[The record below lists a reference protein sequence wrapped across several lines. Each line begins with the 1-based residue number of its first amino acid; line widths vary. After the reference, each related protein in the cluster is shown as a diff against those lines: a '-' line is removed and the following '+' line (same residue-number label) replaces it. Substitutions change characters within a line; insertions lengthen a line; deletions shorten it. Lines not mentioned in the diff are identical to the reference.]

1 MAKEYC
7 TGEGR
12 EYAAMPQ
19 YQYNTDRKEAN
30 ASAMSTSVIGKGIA
44 GDAGTARESVVTGV
58 RTTLLNRMKHANI
71 ASRIEANVLYQ
82 KSDRIIGHYNSELSS
97 IAAAE
102 ETKQQLQEKIAEK
115 EAEKK
120 SFQATETYKSHERE
134 LNSSKKDY
142 SEKKEAVFR
151 EKNMRRK
158 QRNLP
163 DKKALL
169 MTHEKVLEEYRQ
181 QTVASKSSRKE
192 RKQAEERYA
201 LGLRDWEAER
211 DEVNADQQALDE
223 YKDASKEHLTKEY
236 YKRIKKE
243 QKDAK
248 KRYKNA
254 SKEYK
259 SDQAFIKT
267 LTDEIERDTAELIS
281 VMTEQNNKKTA
292 LLDASVRDHADL
304 TKETQEHQSKSAGYS
319 RQHDKAAIQYYI
331 LARGKSAKKTGD
343 VEIPGH
349 SKDVSEYVGRPALSL
364 QSLMHLFQNIKSNPG
379 DTHKIII
386 NNMTDA
392 ENPADEKHITHD
404 KLISLTEGGQT
415 YRMDSKYT
423 VQPDASAGSAASGT
437 NSPSESASP
446 QKLKDLASLSIN
458 TTEAPI
464 TAKGPHR
471 YIQSADTLAL
481 QTVATG
487 SILHK
492 QEVSGLWIN
501 GEFVPANGSHYESIA
516 DARKSYQKKM
526 TAGGAFDQDD
536 ALALAIRTSPFFR
549 HIYAENIEH
558 YTRYPGDDD
567 IDAVKLSEA
576 DPSLPAAPDLAVKA
590 AFQQDDEDAKAL
602 TLFQYRNE
610 NLFNDLLAD
619 DSLYANAAKERVVA
633 KLIHA
638 MLALNKDRAKAI
650 EIAQN
655 HGSEDLK
662 KAAQKATI
670 KDYAPLFY
678 ACSTVIH
685 GASASK
691 FTFMDFLSGA
701 EEFLNG
707 DGPFLKGTVAE
718 GLINYDQI
726 NDVYESIGNI
736 YGFASGKIQYIQDL
750 EDQMSG
756 LAKDSEKFE
765 ALNLEKEN
773 AESDLEH
780 AIGGDV
786 AGLLGNVKDI
796 IFSIVDI
803 CKMKHGL
810 SGDNAA
816 EKELGS
822 RYISWMDYI
831 FDIGKAIL
839 TPLDA
844 LVGLL
849 SNSYIDVKNT
859 SSVGEVVSI
868 VKDMFE
874 TLENGYHL
882 VQNARKAANITESMK
897 TITSDVNLRI
907 ASGENPQVMYYL
919 GRSRNRTGKDIAE
932 NAIGVVTG
940 AANSAGDLFEKSGN
954 IVVSKIITITTTA
967 ISTLGK
973 LITNGIYN
981 GKEKAAALKAAFG
994 NNYEQYKK
1002 NPNFDRILKMTA
1014 GIKSLNHL
1022 AVVSRIFAAIDTHHL
1037 LKAAPSGSFEF
1048 NLAKTAMSAFY
1059 KPKKIGADPAK
1070 GGFDLLPF
1078 SAILKHV
1085 GEGDDWR
1092 SKLSAA
1098 IQ

>member
-1 MAKEYC
+1 
-7 TGEGR
+7 
-12 EYAAMPQ
+12 
-19 YQYNTDRKEAN
+19 
-30 ASAMSTSVIGKGIA
+30 MSTPIHSA
-44 GDAGTARESVVTGV
+44 
-58 RTTLLNRMKHANI
+58 NR
-71 ASRIEANVLYQ
+71 
-82 KSDRIIGHYNSELSS
+82 
-97 IAAAE
+97 
-102 ETKQQLQEKIAEK
+102 
-115 EAEKK
+115 
-120 SFQATETYKSHERE
+120 
-134 LNSSKKDY
+134 
-142 SEKKEAVFR
+142 
-151 EKNMRRK
+151 
-158 QRNLP
+158 
-163 DKKALL
+163 
-169 MTHEKVLEEYRQ
+169 
-181 QTVASKSSRKE
+181 
-192 RKQAEERYA
+192 
-201 LGLRDWEAER
+201 
-211 DEVNADQQALDE
+211 
-223 YKDASKEHLTKEY
+223 Y

-243 QKDAK
+243 RKDAK

-254 SKEYK
+254 SREYK
-259 SDQAFIKT
+259 SDQAIIKT
-267 LTDEIERDTAELIS
+267 LTDEIERDTAELVS

-386 NNMTDA
+386 SNMTDA

-446 QKLKDLASLSIN
+446 QKLKDLASLFIN

-464 TAKGPHR
+464 TAKDPHR

-558 YTRYPGDDD
+558 YTRYPGDDG

-576 DPSLPAAPDLAVKA
+576 DPSLPAAPDLAVKT

-610 NLFNDLLAD
+610 SLFNDLLAD

-678 ACSTVIH
+678 ACSAVIH

-691 FTFMDFLSGA
+691 FTFMDFLSGTA
-701 EEFLNG
+701 EFLDG
-707 DGPFLKGTVAE
+707 DGPLSGTVAE

-726 NDVYESIGNI
+726 KDVYESINDI
-736 YGFASGKIQYIQDL
+736 YGFASGKIQHIQDL
-750 EDQMSG
+750 EDQMSKLTEG
-756 LAKDSEKFE
+756 SSQYQI
-765 ALNLEKEN
+765 LEQKKED

-780 AIGGDV
+780 GTFGDIL
-786 AGLLGNVKDI
+786 GLVSNAKDI
-796 IFSIVDI
+796 IFSIVNVG
-803 CKMKHGL
+803 KMIAEKRFL
-810 SGDNAA
+810 SDDNAA
-816 EKELGS
+816 EKDLGS
-822 RYISWMDYI
+822 RYICWIDYI
-831 FDIGKAIL
+831 FDVGNTIL

-844 LVGLL
+844 LLDLL
-849 SNSYIDVKNT
+849 SNGIVDVKT
-859 SSVGEVVSI
+859 ASPVGDIVSTI
-868 VKDMFE
+868 KDMFE

-897 TITSDVNLRI
+897 TITSDVNLRV

-932 NAIGVVTG
+932 NTIGVVTG
-940 AANSAGDLFEKSGN
+940 AANSAGHFLGTAG
-954 IVVSKIITITTTA
+954 SKIISITTTA

-981 GKEKAAALKAAFG
+981 GKEKAAALKAAFS

-1037 LKAAPSGSFEF
+1037 LKAAPSSSFEF

-1085 GEGDDWR
+1085 VEGDDWQ